1 MGLALNFRFAKII
14 LFVLICKNELK
25 YMYKLPSLRQF
36 RFCVF
41 FIVYFLDIK
50 EIGHTSNGYCEVA
63 QRSVPIVSDI
73 HLALIELGL
82 TFINLNF
89 LMILGSRLMKFEE
102 YAHRPQ
108 RRHIPRR
115 MNNTLLLLFVL

>member
-1 MGLALNFRFAKII
+1 MCIVQLISNVVHGLGFKFWLAKII
-14 LFVLICKNELK
+14 LFELICKNELK
-25 YMYKLPSLRQF
+25 YMYKLPYLRQF

-41 FIVYFLDIK
+41 FIVHFLDIK

-82 TFINLNF
+82 TFD
-89 LMILGSRLMKFEE
+89 
-102 YAHRPQ
+102 
-108 RRHIPRR
+108 
-115 MNNTLLLLFVL
+115 